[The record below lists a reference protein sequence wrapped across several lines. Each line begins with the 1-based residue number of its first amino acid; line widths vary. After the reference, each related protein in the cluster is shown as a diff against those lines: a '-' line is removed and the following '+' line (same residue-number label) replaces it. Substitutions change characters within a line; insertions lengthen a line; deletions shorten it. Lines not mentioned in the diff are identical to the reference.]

1 MKKILY
7 LVVGLIVILVL
18 PAFSGNSSRTEAGPV
33 SHNYFA
39 PKFNSAADSIQYVWK
54 STTDSLLNFSKQYL
68 GLPYRRGGKGPGGFD
83 CSGFVSYVFKN
94 FGYNVGS
101 SSADIANKWKKI
113 QFSEALPGDII
124 YFKGANAKSK
134 RVGHSGIILS
144 NENGV
149 VTFIHS
155 STSIGIS
162 ITTTHEAY
170 YKKRVL
176 GAVRVLE
183 INEAMSSL
191 K

>member
-1 MKKILY
+1 MKKIFY
-7 LVVGLIVILVL
+7 FVVGLVVVL
-18 PAFSGNSSRTEAGPV
+18 MLPVLSVVSSKSEALP
-33 SHNYFA
+33 SSYNYFA
-39 PKFNSAADSIQYVWK
+39 PKFNSHADSIQFVWR

-68 GLPYRRGGKGPGGFD
+68 GLPYRRGGKGPNGFD

-94 FGYNVGS
+94 FGYTVGS

-113 QFSEALPGDII
+113 QFTEALPGDII
-124 YFKGANAKSK
+124 YFKGANSKSK
-134 RVGHSGIILS
+134 RVGHSGIILH
-144 NENGV
+144 NENGI

-162 ITTTHEAY
+162 ITTTNEAY